1 MQKKLICKKDDELGH
16 ESKTVEDG
24 LKPYSSAQQHSCTTA
39 LSLKNIATAV
49 KKITKEG
56 DQSKKVVVFGVVG
69 LKRYVQKIQTLA
81 IS

>member
-1 MQKKLICKKDDELGH
+1 MK
-16 ESKTVEDG
+16 S
-24 LKPYSSAQQHSCTTA
+24 YSSAQQHSCTTA

-49 KKITKEG
+49 KKINKEG

-69 LKRYVQKIQTLA
+69 LKRYVQKIQTIA